1 MKKSL
6 IITFWALVG
15 FFLFILSEFF
25 IPAVRDLFKDSKFFL
40 LPSIIFSLLGIV
52 LIFLTLKRKIKG
64 ILRKLL
70 LLTGASAAGF
80 FIFVFLHNAFYALG
94 IITSH
99 IALLNYLMEV
109 LHVVSFIIAIFV
121 CPLGFLIGMMGVI
134 VMAIKKKRQILI
146 SSVPQDYDKKSP

>member
-6 IITFWALVG
+6 TITFWALVG

-25 IPAVRDLFKDSKFFL
+25 IPVVRDLFKGSELFL
-40 LPSIIFSLLGIV
+40 LPFIIFSLLGIV

-64 ILRKLL
+64 TLRKLL

-94 IITSH
+94 IVTSH
-99 IALLNYLMEV
+99 IAALNYLMKV
-109 LHVVSFIIAIFV
+109 LHVVFFIIAIFV
-121 CPLGFLIGMMGVI
+121 CPLGFLIGTVSVI
-134 VMAIKKKRQILI
+134 VIVTRRR
-146 SSVPQDYDKKSP
+146 DRF